1 MNEAITLKGI
11 GQAIEGL
18 NYRNKNALKYRLIYT
33 IREFY
38 HDDSSVETLKE
49 IETEKLIGLLWNEAN
64 DPAAI
69 NHKRKNLNSLKSSIN
84 TDLKKLYAE
93 DKNPEGIII
102 GPNNIFSMSDEA
114 KDNTLKTFLNT
125 VMNEGQANLG
135 EVAKALSAIDKIL
148 SDAATHS
155 VDTAKDNLNQLDE
168 LKKTIR
174 LMSEKYGGFNHE
186 GSLESAQNNFQNKSS
201 RDGSEQIGTGSEEV
215 SKDGLADKSGYKTDF
230 ETDKEAGVGID
241 QSLPEIVEAI
251 DTIEDDEELEIIEE
265 VESDGLEEN
274 IGLGGENGNS
284 IGNNS
289 CEDLSGKE
297 NYSTE
302 DGEKYQEPGGI
313 GPGDSSKEGN
323 TGGALSKENIFETE
337 TENDID
343 TGDELELQDEQID
356 ELKEEVEIID
366 EEIDEVCE
374 DVDIKT
380 EEVDLEENADEVIET
395 ENIPDQL
402 LGISDSGSEGTV
414 GDKKGNTGISESDGS
429 DIIISAGA
437 KSGDKDG
444 AEGGET
450 GKGGTSGISS
460 KDNSEQIGTGSE
472 GVSKDGLADKSGYIT
487 DFETDKEAGG
497 GTDQSLPDIVEA
509 IDTIDDDEDLEIIE
523 EIEPDSLEE
532 NIGLGDGN
540 GNSIGNNSCEDL
552 SGKENYSTEDGEK
565 YQEPGGIGPADSS
578 KEGNA
583 GGALSKDNIF
593 ETKTA
598 NDIDTGDEL
607 ELQDEQI
614 DELEEEVEII
624 DAIDNNE
631 DLEIIEDIE
640 PDGPEE
646 NIVLADE
653 YGDSA
658 SSDSNAKLVE
668 EDFDIGENKASNIKN
683 AKVLAEE
690 FNHSL
695 AAMDKYYNQY
705 ILIQG
710 GSYIIGSKRPKRGEC
725 SEEKVNL
732 PDYYIGKYPVIN
744 ALFEVFA
751 EKTGYK
757 TTAEKRGYSKVY
769 IGRYEKTIDEQT
781 GMEKLIFNAT
791 TIQKTVEG
799 ACWYQPCGP
808 GSTIHKKRNHPVV
821 HVSFEDAMAF
831 AAWTGKKL
839 PSENEWE
846 AASRT
851 DKGYSLPWGNSFNK
865 KACNIEESSVCG
877 TTPVDRYEEFENN
890 FGIADVLGNV
900 LEWTSSRIE
909 KFMVVKGGSFI
920 SGDDVRLF
928 TRFQIEP
935 VNHSNILGFRCM
947 AH

>member
-1 MNEAITLKGI
+1 
-11 GQAIEGL
+11 
-18 NYRNKNALKYRLIYT
+18 
-33 IREFY
+33 
-38 HDDSSVETLKE
+38 
-49 IETEKLIGLLWNEAN
+49 
-64 DPAAI
+64 
-69 NHKRKNLNSLKSSIN
+69 
-84 TDLKKLYAE
+84 
-93 DKNPEGIII
+93 
-102 GPNNIFSMSDEA
+102 
-114 KDNTLKTFLNT
+114 
-125 VMNEGQANLG
+125 
-135 EVAKALSAIDKIL
+135 
-148 SDAATHS
+148 
-155 VDTAKDNLNQLDE
+155 
-168 LKKTIR
+168 
-174 LMSEKYGGFNHE
+174 
-186 GSLESAQNNFQNKSS
+186 
-201 RDGSEQIGTGSEEV
+201 
-215 SKDGLADKSGYKTDF
+215 
-230 ETDKEAGVGID
+230 
-241 QSLPEIVEAI
+241 
-251 DTIEDDEELEIIEE
+251 
-265 VESDGLEEN
+265 
-274 IGLGGENGNS
+274 
-284 IGNNS
+284 
-289 CEDLSGKE
+289 
-297 NYSTE
+297 
-302 DGEKYQEPGGI
+302 
-313 GPGDSSKEGN
+313 
-323 TGGALSKENIFETE
+323 
-337 TENDID
+337 
-343 TGDELELQDEQID
+343 
-356 ELKEEVEIID
+356 
-366 EEIDEVCE
+366 
-374 DVDIKT
+374 
-380 EEVDLEENADEVIET
+380 
-395 ENIPDQL
+395 
-402 LGISDSGSEGTV
+402 
-414 GDKKGNTGISESDGS
+414 
-429 DIIISAGA
+429 
-437 KSGDKDG
+437 
-444 AEGGET
+444 
-450 GKGGTSGISS
+450 
-460 KDNSEQIGTGSE
+460 
-472 GVSKDGLADKSGYIT
+472 
-487 DFETDKEAGG
+487 
-497 GTDQSLPDIVEA
+497 
-509 IDTIDDDEDLEIIE
+509 
-523 EIEPDSLEE
+523 
-532 NIGLGDGN
+532 
-540 GNSIGNNSCEDL
+540 
-552 SGKENYSTEDGEK
+552 
-565 YQEPGGIGPADSS
+565 
-578 KEGNA
+578 
-583 GGALSKDNIF
+583 
-593 ETKTA
+593 
-598 NDIDTGDEL
+598 
-607 ELQDEQI
+607 
-614 DELEEEVEII
+614 
-624 DAIDNNE
+624 
-631 DLEIIEDIE
+631 EIIEDIE